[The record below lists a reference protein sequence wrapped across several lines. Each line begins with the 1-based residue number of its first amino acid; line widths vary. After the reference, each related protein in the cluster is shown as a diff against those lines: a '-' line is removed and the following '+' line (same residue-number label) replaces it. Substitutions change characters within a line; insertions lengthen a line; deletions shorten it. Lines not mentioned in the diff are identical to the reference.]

1 LGQEGDRLHRL
12 RDQLW
17 RSVPWKR
24 NDRVLLV
31 GMRSLLWA
39 LDPLRAVPEGGVTVL
54 SPTEGDHR
62 RISAQLELLDA
73 SLQPQLLC
81 GDPGVLRQLPDGQR
95 FEWIGGRLGAAD
107 LEPESWKM
115 LWEILMQRCKAGS
128 GLRLLISTAAA
139 GPATALM
146 QATDAAIGDGLE
158 ALLQREQQWLA
169 GTEVCTDVMR
179 NFGWELEERS
189 WGETLS
195 LSGGADLEERWL
207 AEGSSYRRMISD
219 VGNDVIEQLRRELRR
234 VGRDGFALPMRH
246 LLLQGRFVK
255 P

>member
-1 LGQEGDRLHRL
+1 
-12 RDQLW
+12 
-17 RSVPWKR
+17 
-24 NDRVLLV
+24 
-31 GMRSLLWA
+31 
-39 LDPLRAVPEGGVTVL
+39 
-54 SPTEGDHR
+54 
-62 RISAQLELLDA
+62 
-73 SLQPQLLC
+73 
-81 GDPGVLRQLPDGQR
+81 
-95 FEWIGGRLGAAD
+95 
-107 LEPESWKM
+107 M

-179 NFGWELEERS
+179 NCGWELEERS

>member
-1 LGQEGDRLHRL
+1 MTL
-12 RDQLW
+12 
-17 RSVPWKR
+17 
-24 NDRVLLV
+24 
-31 GMRSLLWA
+31 
-39 LDPLRAVPEGGVTVL
+39 L
-54 SPTEGDHR
+54 SPTEGDR
-62 RISAQLELLDA
+62 KRISAQLQLLDS

-81 GDPGVLRQLPDGQR
+81 GDPGVLDQLPDGQS

-107 LEPESWKM
+107 LEAENWQM
-115 LWEILMQRCKAGS
+115 LWKVMMQRCTAGS
-128 GLRLLISTAAA
+128 GLRLLVSTATA
-139 GPATALM
+139 GPATALV

-169 GTEVCTDVMR
+169 DTAVCTDVLQEC
-179 NFGWELEERS
+179 GWQLEERS
-189 WGETLS
+189 WVETLS

-219 VGNDVIEQLRRELRR
+219 VGNDVIEQLRRELHR

-246 LLLQGRFVK
+246 RLLQGRFVK